1 MGGMRVIVV
10 GTRGST
16 LALTQTRFVVERLKE
31 NWPETEFKVKTI
43 KTRGDEGASPKEQN
57 IFVKELEEALLR
69 KEIDIAVHSLKD
81 LPTELPKGLKL
92 ASVPKRVDP
101 RDAFLGRTAKRLE
114 DLPPKAVVGTSSVR
128 RKAQLLAYRPD
139 LLVKELRGNVDTR
152 LSALGNGEFDAIIL
166 AAAGLIRLE
175 LRNRIDQF
183 LDPEVMLPAPG
194 QGALALEVRLGDDLA
209 EELAYSLHDP
219 LSFARVQAERAFL
232 RGLGAGCLAPVG
244 ALAQVL
250 EDGTLRLEGVLLSED
265 GKSYIRAEIEGEP
278 GEAEELG
285 LELAQDVLAQGGRE
299 LLGAGPGWGGVKT

>member
-1 MGGMRVIVV
+1 MRVIVV

>member
-1 MGGMRVIVV
+1 MRVIVV
-10 GTRGST
+10 GSRGST

-31 NWPETEFKVKTI
+31 SWPETEFKIKTI

-57 IFVKELEEALLR
+57 IFVKELEDALLR
-69 KEIDIAVHSLKD
+69 REIDIAVHSLKD

-101 RDAFLGRTAKRLE
+101 RDALVGRTAKRLE
-114 DLPPKAVVGTSSVR
+114 DLPKGAVVGTSSVR

-139 LLVKELRGNVDTR
+139 LMVKDLRGNVDTR
-152 LSALGNGEFDAIIL
+152 LAALGNGEFDAIIL

-175 LRNRIDQF
+175 LRNRIDQL
-183 LDPEVMLPAPG
+183 LDPEVLLPAPG
-194 QGALALEVRLGDDLA
+194 QGALALEVRQGDDLA

-219 LSFARVQAERAFL
+219 ISFARIQAERAFL

-250 EDGTLRLEGVLLSED
+250 EDGTLRLEGILLSED
-265 GKSYIRAEIEGEP
+265 GKAYVRAEIEGAPE
-278 GEAEELG
+278 EAEELG

-299 LLGAGPGWGGVKT
+299 LLR

>member
-1 MGGMRVIVV
+1 MRVIVV
-10 GTRGST
+10 GSRGST

-31 NWPETEFKVKTI
+31 SWPETEFKIKTI

-69 KEIDIAVHSLKD
+69 REIDIAVHSLKD

-101 RDAFLGRTAKRLE
+101 RDALVGRTAKRLE
-114 DLPPKAVVGTSSVR
+114 DLPKGAVVGTSSVR

-139 LLVKELRGNVDTR
+139 LMVKDLRGNVDTR
-152 LSALGNGEFDAIIL
+152 LAALGNGEFDAIIL

-175 LRNRIDQF
+175 LRNRIDQL
-183 LDPEVMLPAPG
+183 LDPEVLLPAPG
-194 QGALALEVRLGDDLA
+194 QGALALEVRQGDDLA

-219 LSFARVQAERAFL
+219 ISFARIQAERAFL

-250 EDGTLRLEGVLLSED
+250 EDGTLRLEGILLSED
-265 GKSYIRAEIEGEP
+265 GKAYVRAEIEGAPE
-278 GEAEELG
+278 EAEELG

-299 LLGAGPGWGGVKT
+299 LLR

>member
-1 MGGMRVIVV
+1 MRVIVV
-10 GTRGST
+10 GSRGST

-31 NWPETEFKVKTI
+31 SWPETEFKIKTI

-69 KEIDIAVHSLKD
+69 REIDIAVHSLKD

-101 RDAFLGRTAKRLE
+101 RDALVGRTAKRLE
-114 DLPPKAVVGTSSVR
+114 DLPKGAVVGTGSVR

-139 LLVKELRGNVDTR
+139 LMVKDLRGNVDTR
-152 LSALGNGEFDAIIL
+152 LAALGNGEFDAIIL

-175 LRNRIDQF
+175 LRNRIDQL
-183 LDPEVMLPAPG
+183 LDPEVLLPAPG
-194 QGALALEVRLGDDLA
+194 QGALALEVRQGDDLA

-219 LSFARVQAERAFL
+219 ISFARIQAERAFL

-250 EDGTLRLEGVLLSED
+250 EDGTLRLEGILLSED
-265 GKSYIRAEIEGEP
+265 GKAYVRAEIEGAPE
-278 GEAEELG
+278 EAEELG
-285 LELAQDVLAQGGRE
+285 LELAQDVLVQGGRE
-299 LLGAGPGWGGVKT
+299 LLR

>member
-1 MGGMRVIVV
+1 MRTVVV

-31 NWPETEFKVKTI
+31 NWPETEFKIKTI

-69 KEIDIAVHSLKD
+69 REIDIAVHSLKD
-81 LPTELPKGLKL
+81 LPTALPKELKL

-114 DLPPKAVVGTSSVR
+114 DLPKGAVVGTSSVR

-139 LLVKELRGNVDTR
+139 LVVRELRGNVDTR
-152 LSALGNGEFDAIIL
+152 LKALGNGEFDAIIL

-183 LDPEVMLPAPG
+183 LDPGVMLPAPG

-250 EDGTLRLEGVLLSED
+250 EDGGLHLQGILLSED
-265 GKSYIRAEIEGEP
+265 GRSYIRAEIEGEV

-285 LELAQDVLAQGGRE
+285 EELARDVLAQGGRE
-299 LLGAGPGWGGVKT
+299 LLHRAES

>member
-1 MGGMRVIVV
+1 MRVIVV
-10 GTRGST
+10 GSRGST

-31 NWPETEFKVKTI
+31 SWPETEFKIKTI

-69 KEIDIAVHSLKD
+69 REIDIAVHSLKD

-101 RDAFLGRTAKRLE
+101 RDALVGRTAKRLE
-114 DLPPKAVVGTSSVR
+114 DLPKGAVVGTGSVR

-139 LLVKELRGNVDTR
+139 LMVKDLRGNVDTR
-152 LSALGNGEFDAIIL
+152 LAALGNGEFDAIIL

-175 LRNRIDQF
+175 LRNRIDQL
-183 LDPEVMLPAPG
+183 LDPEVLLPAPG
-194 QGALALEVRLGDDLA
+194 QGALALEVRQGDDLA

-219 LSFARVQAERAFL
+219 ISFARIQAERAFL

-250 EDGTLRLEGVLLSED
+250 EDGTLRLEGILLSED
-265 GKSYIRAEIEGEP
+265 GKAYVRAEIEGAPE
-278 GEAEELG
+278 EAEELG

-299 LLGAGPGWGGVKT
+299 LLR

>member
-1 MGGMRVIVV
+1 MRVIVV

-114 DLPPKAVVGTSSVR
+114 DLPSGAVVGTSSVR